1 MANFGIGTLDRR
13 AFRLKSNNPEDAQE
27 DAQASMSALSPDDSD
42 APRRSDAPPSGFVGD
57 KGGQDVAE
65 YPAPSGAAPD
75 EPVPGTSDLISVP
88 APGATDSGDTIPDD
102 TDPDNLPE
110 QRSLPH
116 AEVRRI
122 FIGLM
127 LAIFVAALN
136 QTIIASPLPTI
147 GRAFGDFENLS
158 WVVTAYLLTS
168 TAVAPLYGKLSEIH
182 GRRAMMLVALG
193 VFTFGSLVSAL
204 APNLWVLVIGRA
216 LQGVGG
222 GGLLPLAQTII
233 ADIVSPRERGS
244 YQAYV
249 GLAWVGAGISGPL
262 LGGILAQHLHWSL
275 VFWVNVPLGLAGYW
289 MADRT
294 LRHLPMIA
302 RKHQLDL
309 LGAVLLMAAAVPLLL
324 ALSWGGARYPWM
336 SPTIGGLMVLSL
348 VLSLVFAWR
357 MTQAREPF
365 LPLPVLA
372 NPVMRMS
379 TLSGSATLGT
389 AIGITIFA
397 PLYFETVHGL
407 SASMAGLALVPL
419 VAMSTP
425 GSLLSGWVM
434 SHRQHYKWVPLVG
447 LFIAIA
453 AFLGLV
459 WKPDTS
465 LWIAVTALTVA
476 NMGIGCVYPVCT
488 VSMQNAVQRHEVGIA
503 TGAANF
509 FRSLGSAL
517 IVAVMG
523 AIVLAHLGNAPERG
537 MASAKLNA
545 GAVASADHA
554 NLVATFGHVFLTAAG
569 FLLLGL
575 IAMALMQERPLRGP
589 PEPTV

>member
-1 MANFGIGTLDRR
+1 VLNCRI
-13 AFRLKSNNPEDAQE
+13 FRPKSDNPEDAP
-27 DAQASMSALSPDDSD
+27 DAMSALSSDDSD
-42 APRRSDAPPSGFVGD
+42 APRRSDALKGEIVGN
-57 KGGQDVAE
+57 KGGQDGVVH
-65 YPAPSGAAPD
+65 PAPAGAASD

-88 APGATDSGDTIPDD
+88 APSATDTGDAVPGG
-102 TDPDNLPE
+102 PPE

-116 AEVRRI
+116 AEVRTI

-193 VFTFGSLVSAL
+193 MFTFGSLVSAL

-233 ADIVSPRERGS
+233 ADIISPRERGS
-244 YQAYV
+244 YQAYIGV
-249 GLAWVGAGISGPL
+249 AWVGAGISGPL
-262 LGGILAQHLHWSL
+262 LGGVLSEHLHWSL
-275 VFWVNVPLGLAGYW
+275 VFWVNVPLGLAAFW
-289 MADRT
+289 MAGRT
-294 LRHLPMIA
+294 LRHLPVIA
-302 RKHQLDL
+302 RKHELDL
-309 LGAVLLMAAAVPLLL
+309 IGAVLLMAAAVPLLL

-379 TLSGSATLGT
+379 TLSGSAALGT
-389 AIGITIFA
+389 AIGITIFV

-407 SASMAGLALVPL
+407 SASMAGLALVPM

-425 GSLLSGWVM
+425 GSLLSGQVM
-434 SHRQHYKWVPLVG
+434 SHMRRYKWVPLVG
-447 LFIAIA
+447 LSIAIA
-453 AFLGLV
+453 AFAGLA
-459 WKPDTS
+459 WKPDAS

-523 AIVLAHLGNAPERG
+523 AIVLAHLGSAPERG
-537 MASAKLNA
+537 MASSRLNT
-545 GAVASADHA
+545 GAVASADYA

-569 FLLLGL
+569 FLLVGL
-575 IAMALMQERPLRGP
+575 VAMALMQERPLRGP